1 MKQDSHQ
8 PGPPRFTLNPRRPI
22 GSNISDLVTF
32 ESLSDRSMP
41 VVAQPVTSGV
51 NLITWAESDKERIQ
65 AILLRHGAIL
75 FRGFGIQ
82 SAAEFEGFITAVSGQ
97 PLPYLERSSPRTQVK
112 GAIYS
117 STEYPADQEIFLHCE
132 NSYQKTW
139 PLKIFFF
146 CQSPAELGGETPIA
160 DTRRILG
167 RIDPKVRDKFAEK
180 GVTYVRNFG
189 AGFGLSWQ
197 EAFQTEDPQVVT
209 QYCLSAGIECDWGR
223 NDRLRIK
230 QIRKAIRSH
239 PSTGESVWFNHAVF
253 FHVSTLDPA
262 TQKVLSESFSEEELP
277 GNTYYGDGSKME
289 PEALDHLR
297 RVYQE
302 EKVLF
307 RWRQGDIMMLD
318 NMLVAHGRSPYC
330 GPRKILVGMTEPYS
344 A

>member
-1 MKQDSHQ
+1 MEQDSHQ
-8 PGPPRFTLNPRRPI
+8 PGPPRFVLNPRRPI
-22 GSNISDLVTF
+22 GSGISDLVTF
-32 ESLSDRSMP
+32 ESMADVSLPALAR
-41 VVAQPVTSGV
+41 PVTGGV
-51 NLITWAESDKERIQ
+51 NLIAWAESDKDRIQ
-65 AILLRHGAIL
+65 AILLSHGAIL

-82 SAAEFEGFITAVSGQ
+82 SATEFERFIAAVSGQ
-97 PLPYLERSSPRTQVK
+97 PLPYIERSSPRTRVN
-112 GAIYS
+112 GEIYS

-132 NSYQKTW
+132 NSYQRTW

-167 RIDPKVRDKFAEK
+167 RIDPKVRDKFDKK

-197 EAFQTEDPQVVT
+197 AVFQTEDPQVVT
-209 QYCLSAGIECDWGR
+209 QYCLSAGIECDWR
-223 NDRLRIK
+223 DNDRLRIK
-230 QIRKAIRSH
+230 QVRKAIQTH
-239 PSTGESVWFNHAVF
+239 PLTGESVWFNHAIF

-277 GNTYYGDGSKME
+277 SNTYYGDGSKIE
-289 PEALDHLR
+289 PEELNHLR
-297 RVYQE
+297 SVVQE

-307 RWRQGDIMMLD
+307 RWRQGDILMLD
-318 NMLVAHGRSPYC
+318 NMLVAHGRRPYR